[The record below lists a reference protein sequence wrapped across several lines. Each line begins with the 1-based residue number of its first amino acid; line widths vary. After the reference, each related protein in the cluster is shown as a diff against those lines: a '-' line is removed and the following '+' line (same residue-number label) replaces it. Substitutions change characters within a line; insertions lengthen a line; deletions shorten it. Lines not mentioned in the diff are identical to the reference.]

1 MGKYEVGPYLEEMKD
16 EIEISCPQDILAIIY
31 ERKKTAAARSS
42 SSSAQSD
49 ATPDPALPPA
59 QSLLG
64 TSEPTLHSAPFTSNQ
79 PESSSAIS
87 K

>member
-1 MGKYEVGPYLEEMKD
+1 MND
-16 EIEISCPQDILAIIY
+16 DIEISYPQDILAIIS
-31 ERKKTAAARSS
+31 ERKKTVAAKSS
-42 SSSAQSD
+42 SSGTQSD

-64 TSEPTLHSAPFTSNQ
+64 SVIPEPALHYAPFTSNQ
-79 PESSSAIS
+79 PKSSSAIG